1 VCHHFAGLDLADAD
15 VLRRAMSGK
24 YRSKTEFQ
32 KLVDKFFQNCRNKGY
47 PETVTREVW
56 RQVESF
62 AGYSFSKAHSASFA
76 VESYQS
82 LYLKAHFP
90 LEFMVAVINNF
101 GGFYRT
107 WVYVHE
113 ARKAGGNV
121 LLPCLNHSQHLTTLS
136 GRDVYLGFIHI
147 ENLEQQ
153 VARRLV
159 EERDRHGPFADLA
172 DFIGRSRVT
181 LEQVLL
187 LIRINALR
195 FTGKSKKVLL
205 WEAHQLL
212 GSRVRT
218 DQPTMFSPP
227 AKTFALPPLSHSVLE
242 DAYDEMELLGF
253 TVSLTPFELLQTA
266 FRGEVPARQLAGHLG
281 REVRLVGQ
289 LVTTKYVYTVRKEIM
304 QFGTFLDAAGD
315 FIDTVHFP
323 PSLQQYPFKGMG
335 VYLLLG
341 KVVEEFGFPTVEIR
355 KMAKLPYRPDPRY

>member
-1 VCHHFAGLDLADAD
+1 
-15 VLRRAMSGK
+15 
-24 YRSKTEFQ
+24 
-32 KLVDKFFQNCRNKGY
+32 
-47 PETVTREVW
+47 
-56 RQVESF
+56 
-62 AGYSFSKAHSASFA
+62 

-113 ARKAGGNV
+113 ARKAGGNI
-121 LLPCLNHSQHLTTLS
+121 LLPCVNHSQYLSTLL
-136 GRDVYLGFIHI
+136 GQDVYLGFIHI

-153 VARRLV
+153 LVQRLV
-159 EERDRHGPFADLA
+159 AERQRHGDFNDLN
-172 DFIGRSRVT
+172 DFIGRTQVR
-181 LEQVLL
+181 LEQLLL
-187 LIRINALR
+187 LIRVDALR

-212 GSRVRT
+212 GTRQ
-218 DQPTMFSPP
+218 QPAPPTLFHSPP
-227 AKTFALPPLSHSVLE
+227 KAFQLPPLPHSKLE

-253 TVSLTPFELLQTA
+253 PVSLSSFDMLQTS
-266 FRGEVPARQLAGHLG
+266 FRGQVPARALAAQVGQ
-281 REVRLVGQ
+281 EVRLVGQ
-289 LVTTKYVYTVRKEIM
+289 LVTTKHVYTVRKEVM

-323 PSLQQYPFKGMG
+323 PSLRQYPFKGMG

-341 KVVEEFGFPTVEIR
+341 KVVVEFGLPTVEIR
-355 KMAKLPYRPDPRY
+355 KMAKLPYLADPRY

>member
-1 VCHHFAGLDLADAD
+1 
-15 VLRRAMSGK
+15 
-24 YRSKTEFQ
+24 
-32 KLVDKFFQNCRNKGY
+32 
-47 PETVTREVW
+47 
-56 RQVESF
+56 
-62 AGYSFSKAHSASFA
+62 

-113 ARKAGGNV
+113 ARKAGGNI
-121 LLPCLNHSQHLTTLS
+121 LLPCVNHSQHLTTLY

-147 ENLEQQ
+147 EHLEHQQ
-153 VARRLV
+153 ALRLV
-159 EERDRHGPFADLA
+159 ANRDQHGPFRDLA
-172 DFIGRSRVT
+172 DVITRTRIT
-181 LEQVLL
+181 LEQLLL
-187 LIRINALR
+187 LIRVNALR

-212 GSRVRT
+212 GARQPAR
-218 DQPTMFSPP
+218 QPTMFSSPP
-227 AKTFALPPLSHSVLE
+227 KTLQLPPLSHSVLE

-253 TVSLTPFELLQTA
+253 PVSLSPFELLQTA
-266 FRGEVPARQLAGHLG
+266 FRGEVAARELAAHVG
-281 REVRLVGQ
+281 RQVRLVGH
-289 LVTTKYVYTVRKEIM
+289 LVTTKYVHTVRKEIM

-323 PSLQQYPFKGMG
+323 ASLQAYPFQGVG

-341 KVVEEFGFPTVEIR
+341 KVVEEFGFPTVEVS
-355 KMAKLPYRPDPRY
+355 KMAKLPYQPDPRY

>member
-1 VCHHFAGLDLADAD
+1 
-15 VLRRAMSGK
+15 
-24 YRSKTEFQ
+24 
-32 KLVDKFFQNCRNKGY
+32 
-47 PETVTREVW
+47 
-56 RQVESF
+56 
-62 AGYSFSKAHSASFA
+62 

-113 ARKAGGNV
+113 ARKAGGNI
-121 LLPCLNHSQHLTTLS
+121 LLPCLNHSQHLTSLQ

-147 ENLEQQ
+147 EHLEQQ
-153 VARRLV
+153 MARRLV
-159 EERDRHGPFADLA
+159 TERDRQGPFRDLA
-172 DFIGRSRVT
+172 DVVERTRIS
-181 LEQVLL
+181 LEQLLL

-212 GSRVRT
+212 GAR
-218 DQPTMFSPP
+218 QPASQAPMFNSPP
-227 AKTFALPPLSHSVLE
+227 KVLALPPLSHSVLE

-253 TVSLTPFELLQTA
+253 PVSLSPFELLQTS
-266 FRGEVPARQLAGHLG
+266 FRGEVPASQLAAHVG
-281 REVRLVGQ
+281 RQVRLVGN
-289 LVTTKYVYTVRKEIM
+289 LVTTKHVYTVRKQIM
-304 QFGTFLDAAGD
+304 QFGTFLDVAGD

-323 PSLQQYPFKGMG
+323 PSLQHYPFKGMG

-341 KVVEEFGFPTVEIR
+341 KVVEEFGFPTVEIH
-355 KMAKLPYRPDPRY
+355 KMAKLPYQPDPRY